1 MATSNDK
8 LGSIYGWYLD
18 ICYLNYMTSHR
29 EWLDNFDD
37 SRNTKIR
44 FTDNKTIP
52 SERVGDV
59 LIKGKEGN

>member
-8 LGSIYGWYLD
+8 LGSIYEWYLD
-18 ICYLNYMTSHR
+18 ICCLNYMTSHR

-37 SRNTKIR
+37 SINTKIR

-52 SERVGDV
+52 SEGVVDV